1 MKRNFKSGL
10 FACLSLSAIAAVAPG
25 CGVVPP
31 PQIRLD
37 TAFDRTG
44 TLRSDGQFTGM
55 LTNNS
60 VIAGDEGN
68 TNLAQRGIVSVVLSP
83 IPAGANITNVTLR
96 LQGSAPEGNPFA
108 DFGSMQVD
116 HVNVVSSITIVN
128 FAGNTLNSNIATIS
142 TLPSGLNKQVI
153 ELDVTNQVKEDFMAG
168 RPISSF
174 RFQFNNAPSADGTFD
189 QVFFNADQN
198 DLEFRPTAAVT
209 IGT

>member
-1 MKRNFKSGL
+1 MKPNFKSGL
-10 FACLSLSAIAAVAPG
+10 YICLSLSTFAAG

-44 TLRSDGQFTGM
+44 TLRSDGLFIGM
-55 LTNNS
+55 LDNNF

-68 TNLAQRGIVSVVLSP
+68 TNLAQRGIVSVVLNT

-108 DFGSMQVD
+108 DFGSMQID
-116 HVNVVSSITIVN
+116 HVNVVSSITVLN
-128 FAGNTLNSNIATIS
+128 FAGNTLTPNVLIIP
-142 TLPSGLNKQVI
+142 TLPSGLNRQVV
-153 ELDVTNQVKEDFMAG
+153 ELDITNEVIADIAAG

-174 RFQFNNAPSADGTFD
+174 RFQFNNAPSLDGTFD
-189 QVFFNADQN
+189 QVFLSANQN
-198 DLEFRPTAAVT
+198 DMTLRPTATVT
-209 IGT
+209 LASQ